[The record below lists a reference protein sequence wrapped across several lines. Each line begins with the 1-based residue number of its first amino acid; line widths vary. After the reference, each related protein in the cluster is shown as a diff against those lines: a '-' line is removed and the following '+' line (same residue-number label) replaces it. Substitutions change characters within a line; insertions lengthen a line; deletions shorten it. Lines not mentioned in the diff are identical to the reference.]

1 MRTRGQYEQVGK
13 MPEATDNQY
22 KYEEMSNKVIR
33 ADRRPTEEPN
43 SNPSSLVGQ
52 ISVKDLG
59 TRVVKEAPPADIPK
73 RIRSNNGK
81 PKTNPSTYGNY
92 TNSNDFEEISYHPT
106 NEETAHIFDLIMTEL
121 SQYLVDA
128 SHSVVL
134 SAADLT
140 LEILKLEDT
149 SISTKRQ
156 DIQQLLDTKLTDIQF
171 NEIVNL
177 TKRISDYNISLEEE
191 DDDGENGVAVI
202 FDEEEDEEEEEE
214 EEEEAELEQESEQQ
228 NVDSKKELLDTNEST
243 ILTKEQ
249 EKESG
254 LLSLQEIDPLY
265 IHRKISA
272 LFKDNDASSNNE
284 LSTKINELLLD
295 VSLSTRDLEN
305 SLMMLMEYD
314 HFDFVKT
321 CTENRWRIVFRLKT
335 LKADDTT
342 AQQEAFT
349 QMRELK
355 LDSLIKEFE
364 ELDNTQTSSDG
375 KKRKVSIDESEVSS
389 KKLKS
394 NDKREPQIVDLDNLT
409 FDQGSH
415 LMTTTKIKLPEGSYQ
430 QSKKLY
436 DVISIPAPVPTFDES
451 NDNFVKIS
459 EMPEWTR
466 VVFPSSETSSLN
478 RIQSKI
484 YPAAFK
490 SDENLLLC
498 APTGAGKTNVAMLTV
513 LRTINNHRDPE
524 TGRINLKNFKI
535 VYIAPLKA
543 LVQEQMREFQRRLT
557 ANFGIIV
564 NELTGDSSLSKS
576 EMSETQLLVTTP
588 EKWDVITRKTS
599 DNSSTSLAKLIIID
613 EIHLLHDERGPVLE
627 SIVSRTIRQVEA
639 TGEPVRLVGLSAT
652 LPNYQDVATFLR
664 VNTKTGLYYFDA
676 SYRPCPL
683 EQQFIGIKEKKAIK
697 KLNAMNEACYDK
709 LTETLQNKHQLIIF
723 VHSRKDTIKT
733 AKWLKEKLIEN
744 EKSELVLKTDSGS
757 AEILK
762 QEAEMMD
769 TKSLQDCIP
778 YGFGVHHAGLKKGE
792 RSVIEDLFAQGHLKV
807 LISTATLAWGVNLPA
822 HTVVIKGTE
831 TYSPEKGA
839 WVQLSPQDILQML
852 GRAGRPR
859 YDKSGEGVIIT
870 SQDEIQYYLAILNQ
884 QLPIESQLMGKLVDN
899 INAEIVLGT
908 IRSREDAVTWLGYT
922 YLYVRMLRSPALYHV
937 GPEYGNDDAL
947 YWKRV
952 DLAHSALTILDAN
965 NLIVYNSDTGGIK
978 STELGRIASYYYINY
993 HTINTYNQKLK
1004 PWLSEVD
1011 ILRIFST
1018 SGEFKFI
1025 PVRQEEKLEVSKL
1038 IERCPYPVKGA
1049 PTDPLV
1055 KVNILLQAYI
1065 SRLTLD
1071 GYALM
1076 ADMIYITQ
1084 SAGRLLRAIHEI
1096 VLLKNWSLL
1105 TKSTLNL
1112 CIMVER
1118 RMWLSNSPFRQ
1129 FGTGVPQEIIR
1140 ATESSH
1146 LPWISYFNLSP
1157 SELAEAINFRGHSQ
1171 EAYNLLKKFPRVSL
1185 KYYAQPITSSLLRV
1199 QLDIVP
1205 EWQWDVANNGNIER
1219 FLLLVE
1225 DCEGEKILYSEPIS
1239 INRAHAENDHLLEFT
1254 VPLEDPVPPNYY
1266 ITVISEKWLHSE
1278 SRIPLVLYDM
1288 KLPKKFPAFTELL
1301 DLQRIPTSDL
1311 KKEEFIS
1318 TFDFSYFNK
1327 AQTQVFQTLYSTNDS
1342 LFVGVSKG
1350 SGKTVCAELAIL
1362 NHWRQNKGRIVYI
1375 SPYQSQVDKLLKT
1388 WSKKYSDIPDKVI
1401 NKLTGERTT
1410 DVRLITSSHLILAT
1424 PEQFDLLSRRWK
1436 QRKAVRSIE
1445 LIIADDAHLVGS
1457 GHLGVA
1463 YETILARMRFVS
1475 SQVGIDLRIVALS
1488 NPLANGRDFG
1498 EWLGCTKQN
1507 IFNFEPSYRAFPIS
1521 EIRLQSFKALNHNM
1535 LMSQMVQPSY
1545 EYLKANTKD
1554 RRSVVFVPGRKDAV
1568 GIALG
1573 YLLKADNDN
1582 WSLLNVDEDSLA
1594 PYLKKIQDSTLREL
1608 VSNGIGLFDSSM
1620 SHIDKLI
1627 IERLFSNNILSVL
1640 LVTKDSAYCLPVA
1653 DNVVIF
1659 GTQEYEGKEHRFLDY
1674 PINTILDMVGT
1685 SQSDLNGKVLVL
1697 TNASKLN
1704 YYKKFLNDA
1713 LPIESYLNIF
1723 IHDAFVNE
1731 ISTSTF
1737 KSKQDCIDWITFTY
1751 FYRRL
1756 QMNPSFYDV
1765 KDTSHLGISE
1775 YLSEIVETTLK
1786 DLEDANLIQV
1796 DENDDE
1802 EEEEVIS
1809 PLNAAVIASHYN
1821 VSFTT
1826 MKDFGR
1832 LDNKTKLRGILEII
1846 TSAAEFESLPIR
1858 LDEEVQ
1864 LRKIYG
1870 AVPLKS
1876 SNVDYESPNF
1886 KAFVLIQAHFSRVPL
1901 SVDLANDQKLVVEK
1915 ILNLLGACIDN
1926 LSSEGY
1932 LNAINVMELSQM
1944 VVQGMW
1950 NRDSPL
1956 KQIPF
1961 VDELMLKRAEKHKVE
1976 TVYDIMSLE
1985 DDERLDVLQLDDDK
1999 LNRVAEFV
2007 NKYPNIDISYE
2018 LDLSE
2023 TMVANEQKEI
2033 TITLE
2038 RDEEL
2043 EDLDVVTSHYD
2054 FPKTEGWWVVIGDS
2068 ATKQLYAIKKTQI
2081 KEESQQVQLAFAV
2094 PNAGHHKLSV
2104 WCMCDSYIDADKE
2117 IEFELEVVA
2126 GDDE

>member
-1 MRTRGQYEQVGK
+1 MS
-13 MPEATDNQY
+13 EASKNQY
-22 KYEEMSNKVIR
+22 KYEEMSNKVLR
-33 ADRRPTEEPN
+33 ANKADRNLAEDVN

-52 ISVKDLG
+52 ISVKDMG
-59 TRVVKEAPPADIPK
+59 TRVSKEPADIPK
-73 RIRSNNGK
+73 KVRLTKSE
-81 PKTNPSTYGNY
+81 PKAEPRTAASYA
-92 TNSNDFEEISYHPT
+92 NSNDFEEISYYPT

-121 SQYLVDA
+121 SKFLVDA
-128 SHSVVL
+128 SHSVLL

-149 SISTKRQ
+149 SMTTKRKAVEE
-156 DIQQLLDTKLTDIQF
+156 LLDNKLTDVEF

-177 TKRISDYNISLEEE
+177 SKRITDYGVNLEEE
-191 DDDGENGVAVI
+191 KEEDGENGIAVI
-202 FDEEEDEEEEEE
+202 LDEDEDEEEEEQ
-214 EEEEAELEQESEQQ
+214 EQEEGVIEQ
-228 NVDSKKELLDTNEST
+228 VEETPGDHPEPLETNEST
-243 ILTKEQ
+243 IVAKNDK
-249 EKESG
+249 KESKEIG
-254 LLSLQEIDPLY
+254 LVSLADVDALY
-265 IHRKISA
+265 IHRRVSSLLKNNDVSTNSEIST
-272 LFKDNDASSNNE
+272 NINN
-284 LSTKINELLLD
+284 LLLD

-305 SLMMLMEYD
+305 ALMGLMEYEY
-314 HFDFVKT
+314 FDFVSN
-321 CTENRWRIVFRLKT
+321 CIQNRWRIVFRVKLLK
-335 LKADDTT
+335 LD
-342 AQQEAFT
+342 QPEEVFNE
-349 QMRELK
+349 MRELK
-355 LDSLIKEFE
+355 LDNLIREFE
-364 ELDNTQTSSDG
+364 ELDQTPSSEG
-375 KKRKVSIDESEVSS
+375 KKRKASYSEAETSTS
-389 KKLKS
+389 NKKAKS
-394 NDKREPQIVDLDNLT
+394 NDKRQPKIVDLDNLT

-415 LMTTTKIKLPEGSYQ
+415 LMTTTKIKLPPGSYQ
-430 QSKKLY
+430 QTKKLY
-436 DVISIPAPVPTFDES
+436 DLISIPAPEPTFDES

-484 YPAAFK
+484 YPSAFQ

-524 TGRINLKNFKI
+524 TGRITLKNFKI

-564 NELTGDSSLSKS
+564 NELTGDSSLSKA
-576 EMSETQLLVTTP
+576 EMAETQFLVTTP
-588 EKWDVITRKTS
+588 EKWDVITRKQS
-599 DNSSTSLAKLIIID
+599 DDTLKLVIID

-639 TGEPVRLVGLSAT
+639 TGEPIRLVGLSAT

-664 VNTKTGLYYFDA
+664 VAKTGLYYFDA

-709 LTETLQNKHQLIIF
+709 LVETLQNKHQLIIF
-723 VHSRKDTIKT
+723 VHSRKDTVKT
-733 AKWLKEKLIEN
+733 AKLLREKLMEN
-744 EKSELVLKTDSGS
+744 EKSELVLKSDSGS

-778 YGFGVHHAGLKKGE
+778 FGFGVHHAGLKKGE
-792 RSVIEDLFAQGHLKV
+792 RSTIEDLFAQGHLKV

-884 QLPIESQLMGKLVDN
+884 QLPIESQLMGKLVDS
-899 INAEIVLGT
+899 INAEIVLGS
-908 IRSREDAVTWLGYT
+908 IKCREDAVTWLGYT
-922 YLYVRMLRSPALYHV
+922 YLYVRMLKSPALYHV
-937 GPEYGNDDAL
+937 GPEYSNDDVL

-952 DLAHSALTILDAN
+952 DLVHSALTILN
-965 NLIVYNSDTGGIK
+965 GNSLIVYNPETGAIK

-993 HTINTYNQKLK
+993 NTINMYNQKLK

-1011 ILRIFST
+1011 LLKIFSG
-1018 SGEFKFI
+1018 SGEFRFI
-1025 PVRQEEKLEVSKL
+1025 PVRQEEKLEISKL
-1038 IERCPYPVKGA
+1038 IERCPYPVKGT

-1055 KVNILLQAYI
+1055 KVNLLLQAYI

-1096 VLLKNWSLL
+1096 VLLKNWSSL
-1105 TKSTLNL
+1105 TKNTLNL

-1118 RMWLSNSPFRQ
+1118 RMWLTNSPFRQ
-1129 FGTGVPQEIIR
+1129 FSTPVSQEIIR

-1146 LPWISYFNLSP
+1146 LPWVSYFHLSP

-1185 KYYAQPITSSLLRV
+1185 SYYAQPITSTLLRV
-1199 QLDIVP
+1199 QLDVFP
-1205 EWQWDVANNGNIER
+1205 EWEWDVANNGNTER

-1225 DCEGEKILYSEPIS
+1225 DCEGEKILYSEQIA
-1239 INRAHAENDHLLEFT
+1239 ITRAHARRDHFVEFT
-1254 VPLEDPVPPNYY
+1254 VPLEDTIPPNYY

-1278 SRIPLVLYDM
+1278 SRVPLVLYDK

-1301 DLQRIPTSDL
+1301 DLQRIPVSDL
-1311 KKEEFIS
+1311 KREEFINM
-1318 TFDFSYFNK
+1318 FDFSYFNK
-1327 AQTQVFQTLYSTNDS
+1327 AQTQVFHTLYNTNES
-1342 LFVGVSKG
+1342 VFVGVTKG

-1375 SPYQSQVDKLLKT
+1375 NPHQSEIDKLVKI
-1388 WSKKYSDIPDKVI
+1388 WKKKYSSLPDKVI
-1401 NKLTGERTT
+1401 SKLTGDRTA
-1410 DVRLITSSHLILAT
+1410 DVRLIASSHLVLST
-1424 PEQFDLLSRRWK
+1424 PEHFDSLSRRWK
-1436 QRKAVRSIE
+1436 QRKAIRAIE
-1445 LIIADDAHLVGS
+1445 LVIADDAHSVGS
-1457 GHLGVA
+1457 GLLGVA

-1475 SQVGIDLRIVALS
+1475 SQVGVDLRIVALS

-1498 EWLGCTKQN
+1498 EWLGCSKQN
-1507 IFNFEPSYRAFPIS
+1507 IFNFEPSYRALPIA
-1521 EIRLQSFKALNHNM
+1521 EIRLQAFKALNHDS
-1535 LMSQMVQPSY
+1535 LMAQMIQPSY
-1545 EYLKANTKD
+1545 DYLKVNSTD
-1554 RRSVVFVPGRKDAV
+1554 RKSVVFVPTRKDGV
-1568 GIALG
+1568 GIALS

-1582 WSLLNVDEDSLA
+1582 WSLLKVELEAIS
-1594 PYLKKIQDSTLREL
+1594 PYLNKVHDSTLREL
-1608 VSNGIGLFDSSM
+1608 ITNGIGLFHSSM
-1620 SHIDKLI
+1620 SHVDKLI
-1627 IERLFSNNILSVL
+1627 VERLFSHGILSIL
-1640 LVTKDSAYCLPVA
+1640 LVAKDVAHCLPSS
-1653 DNVVIF
+1653 DNVVVF
-1659 GTQEYEGKEHRFLDY
+1659 GTQEYEGKEHRYVDY
-1674 PINTILDMVGT
+1674 TINTLLDMVGT
-1685 SQSDLNGKVLVL
+1685 SQTEQNGKVLVL

-1713 LPIESYLNIF
+1713 LPIESFLNIF

-1737 KSKQDCIDWITFTY
+1737 RSKQDCIDWITFTY

-1775 YLSEIVETTLK
+1775 YLSDIVETTLK

-1796 DENDDE
+1796 DEKEDDK
-1802 EEEEVIS
+1802 EEEEVIT

-1826 MKDFGR
+1826 MKDFGS
-1832 LDNKTKLRGILEII
+1832 LDNKTKLRGLLETI
-1846 TSAAEFESLPIR
+1846 TSASEFESLPIR
-1858 LDEEVQ
+1858 HEEETQ
-1864 LRKIYG
+1864 LRRIYG

-1876 SNVDYESPNF
+1876 GNVDYESPSF
-1886 KAFVLIQAHFSRVPL
+1886 KAFVLIQAHFSRIPL
-1901 SVDLANDQKLVVEK
+1901 SVDLASDQKLVVEK
-1915 ILNLLGACIDN
+1915 IINLIGACIDS

-1961 VDELMLKRAEKHKVE
+1961 VDDQMLKRAEKHNVE

-1985 DDERLDVLQLDDDK
+1985 DDERLDVLQLEDEK

-2023 TMVANEQKEI
+2023 GLVANEEKEI

-2043 EDLDVVTSHYD
+2043 DDLEVVTSYYE
-2054 FPKTEGWWVVIGDS
+2054 FPKSEGWWVVVGDS

-2081 KEESQQVQLAFAV
+2081 MAQSQQVTLSFSL
-2094 PNAGHHKLSV
+2094 PNAGEHKLSV

-2117 IEFELEVVA
+2117 IEFELTVA
-2126 GDDE
+2126 EDNS